1 MRAYVGGGQ
10 AYRRLRLRSV
20 PRRVRHLSLSS
31 ARDRWC
37 ILVAEAEHV
46 AGEEGVLSA
55 KRFLESTTYVNI
67 TFTVYDDDVQTTL
80 TGLDGLRKTFDLT
93 GFFLGDDR
101 RPLFVEVKNYNAVG
115 DQASEYT
122 KFLATAY
129 SVTADGIERHLDR
142 RTEFMWA
149 TWHPFSQTK
158 WPRLTSEEEI
168 RDALRAHPEMARNS
182 VDEQIVRRVAQRL
195 WLVPMHRRQD
205 ELLMTRDELL
215 TVYKALGRKGIA

>member
-1 MRAYVGGGQ
+1 
-10 AYRRLRLRSV
+10 
-20 PRRVRHLSLSS
+20 
-31 ARDRWC
+31 
-37 ILVAEAEHV
+37 LVAEAEHV
-46 AGEEGVLSA
+46 AGEEGVLAA
-55 KRFLESTTYVNI
+55 KHFLESTTYVNI
-67 TFTVYDDDVQTTL
+67 TFTVYDDSVQTTL
-80 TGLDGLRKTFDLT
+80 TGLNGVRKTFDLT

-101 RPLFVEVKNYNAVG
+101 RPLFVEVKNYNTVG

-129 SVTADGIERHLDR
+129 SVTADGIARDLDR

-158 WPRLTSEEEI
+158 WRRLTSEEEI
-168 RDALRAHPEMARNS
+168 GSALRAHPEISGDS
-182 VDEQIVRRVAQRL
+182 VDREIVRRVAERL

-215 TVYKALGRKGIA
+215 TVHRALGRKGIV